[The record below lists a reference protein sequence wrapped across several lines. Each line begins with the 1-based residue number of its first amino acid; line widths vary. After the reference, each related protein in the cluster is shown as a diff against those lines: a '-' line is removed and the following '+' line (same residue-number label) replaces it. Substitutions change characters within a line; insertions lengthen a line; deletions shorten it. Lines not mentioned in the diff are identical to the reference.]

1 MNRHLFFLP
10 GVGADPD
17 FWRPLGDRLPAD
29 WRKTYFGWPG
39 LGDQPVDPGINSYD
53 DLIGLVEAQLPEYPV
68 DVLAQSMGGAIA
80 LSLALRRPDRIRKLV
95 LAVTSGG
102 MDMTAFGATDWRLDY
117 RHEFPEA
124 AEWIMAGKPDIS
136 NRLSE
141 INQPALLIWGD
152 ADPISPVA
160 VGEYFAERLPN
171 AALHVVSGGQHDLIS
186 SRASKLAG
194 LIERHLA

>member
-141 INQPALLIWGD
+141 INQPALLIWGM
-152 ADPISPVA
+152 PIRSVPWPW
-160 VGEYFAERLPN
+160 ENILPN
-171 AALHVVSGGQHDLIS
+171 AYLMPHCMS
-186 SRASKLAG
+186 SQAASMTLSAAV
-194 LIERHLA
+194 RRNSPA